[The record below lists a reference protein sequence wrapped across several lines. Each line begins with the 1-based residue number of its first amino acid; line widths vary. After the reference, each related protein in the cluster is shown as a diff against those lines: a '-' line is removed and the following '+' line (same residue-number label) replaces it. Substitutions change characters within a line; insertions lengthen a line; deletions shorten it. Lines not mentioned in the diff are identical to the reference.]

1 MNKFKK
7 LLSQGNDG
15 IYERRVDALAT
26 QAEIAQQAIVNKLKQ
41 EKSKLEI
48 ELINLTD
55 LSPETSDSLRPGS
68 KNWNAQEW
76 AKNIQRVKQ
85 ELHTIGIQLDL
96 AEETYKEYFGEEE
109 VKEVYEEKK
118 PTPSNDSE

>member
-7 LLSQGNDG
+7 LLSQGSDG

-55 LSPETSDSLRPGS
+55 LSPETSDSLRPGDIRLS
-68 KNWNAQEW
+68 PSRFK
-76 AKNIQRVKQ
+76 
-85 ELHTIGIQLDL
+85 ELERTGV
-96 AEETYKEYFGEEE
+96 GEEHPE
-109 VKEVYEEKK
+109 
-118 PTPSNDSE
+118 SEAGVTHYRYSA

>member
-7 LLSQGNDG
+7 LLSQENGG
-15 IYERRVDALAT
+15 VYERRVDALAT

-85 ELHTIGIQLDL
+85 ELHTVNIQLEI
-96 AEETYKEYFGEEE
+96 AEETYKEYFTNVEPEEDPNE
-109 VKEVYEEKK
+109 ALE
-118 PTPSNDSE
+118 

>member
-76 AKNIQRVKQ
+76 AKNVQRVKQ

-96 AEETYKEYFGEEE
+96 AEETYEEYFGEEE
-109 VKEVYEEKK
+109 EEGEK
-118 PTPSNDSE
+118 TESE